1 MARCLQEMVLG
12 MGAHFFGL
20 MPRLWSVRVFKVM
33 PPGVDNVGAIAESL
47 TARGYPHRSIQ
58 LALGELIGVDG
69 TERGE
74 LDDAEFEEAKFGTA
88 SSLPCVGWTGSP
100 EEPEEVIL
108 KELIHAWNRYC
119 PMLREI
125 QLKAGYVWRRAG
137 PEDVWTQRATKVSRV
152 RDAGFE
158 EAWQGR

>member
-1 MARCLQEMVLG
+1 MVLG

-20 MPRLWSVRVFKVM
+20 MPRLWSVRVFKVV
-33 PPGVDNVGAIAESL
+33 PPGVENVGAVAESL
-47 TARGYPHRSIQ
+47 TRGYPHRSIQ
-58 LALGELIGVDG
+58 LALGDIGTDG
-69 TERGE
+69 PERSE

-88 SSLPCVGWTGSP
+88 SSSSSLSSRVGWTTSP

-119 PMLREI
+119 PALREI

-137 PEDVWTQRATKVSRV
+137 PVDAWTQRSTKVTRPGN
-152 RDAGFE
+152 AGFE
-158 EAWQGR
+158 DV

>member
-1 MARCLQEMVLG
+1 
-12 MGAHFFGL
+12 
-20 MPRLWSVRVFKVM
+20 M

-88 SSLPCVGWTGSP
+88 SSLPCVGWTASP